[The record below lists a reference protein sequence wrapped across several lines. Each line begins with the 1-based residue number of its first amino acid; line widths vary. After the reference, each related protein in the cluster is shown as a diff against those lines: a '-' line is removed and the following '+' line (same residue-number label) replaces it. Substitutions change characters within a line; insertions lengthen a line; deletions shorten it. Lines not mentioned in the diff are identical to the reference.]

1 LASIQEIG
9 ASIDSAY
16 HTYMAELV
24 LAGADWEKK
33 PEAGGVGEDAWCA
46 RQVAEHICGSGGFF
60 ASGIAKAAGLPAA
73 RSAPSVLA
81 NAADAVAAMPDAHA
95 KLSAVLAQ
103 LKPEQLAIEMEFG
116 PLGKTNVEKVFGV
129 VSYHY
134 NDHANQ
140 LKTLRG

>member
-1 LASIQEIG
+1 MTTLQEIG

-24 LAGADWEKK
+24 LAGADWEKN
-33 PEAGGVGEDAWCA
+33 PEAGGAGEDAWCA

-60 ASGIAKAAGLPAA
+60 ASGIAKAAGLDAA
-73 RSAPSVLA
+73 RSAPLVLA
-81 NAADAVAAMPDAHA
+81 TAMEAVAAMPGAHA
-95 KLSAVLAQ
+95 KLGAVLAQ
-103 LKPEQLAIEMEFG
+103 LTPEHLAIEMEFG
-116 PLGKTNVEKVFGV
+116 ALGKTNVEKVFGV

-134 NDHANQ
+134 RDHANQ